1 MKVFDDCN
9 VKSEKFQ
16 DSMFEEIGNLNTIDA
31 QQRRAERDVQKQK
44 HRLVEIEKEA
54 EDFIPMDE
62 IETALGE
69 AQVEVRSIKK
79 KIDDI
84 RRKNGSLEDKVEQE
98 EGKKKEAQDRQV
110 LSFSMF

>member
-44 HRLVEIEKEA
+44 HRLVQRTSLPWMRLKQPWGKLKWR
-54 EDFIPMDE
+54 F
-62 IETALGE
+62 
-69 AQVEVRSIKK
+69 VVS
-79 KIDDI
+79 
-84 RRKNGSLEDKVEQE
+84 RRKLMILDAKMGVWRIRWSKRRGRRRKPRI
-98 EGKKKEAQDRQV
+98 GKFF
-110 LSFSMF
+110 LSPCFDMA

>member
-1 MKVFDDCN
+1 
-9 VKSEKFQ
+9 
-16 DSMFEEIGNLNTIDA
+16 
-31 QQRRAERDVQKQK
+31 
-44 HRLVEIEKEA
+44 
-54 EDFIPMDE
+54 MDE